1 MATEYD
7 ITDKI
12 DRSTAEYLRDS
23 DDAVIAWG
31 DTKAFVLEE
40 REESDE

>member
-12 DRSTAEYLRDS
+12 DRSTAALLRDS
-23 DDAVIAWG
+23 EDAIIAWG
-31 DTKAFVLEE
+31 DTEVFVLEP
-40 REESDE
+40 REDDDE

>member
-1 MATEYD
+1 MATEFE

-12 DRSTAEYLRDS
+12 DRSTAELLRDS

-31 DTKAFVLEE
+31 ETDVFVLEPLE
-40 REESDE
+40 DDE

>member
-1 MATEYD
+1 MAVEFE

-12 DRSTAEYLRDS
+12 DRSTAELLRDS

-31 DTKAFVLEE
+31 ETDVFVLEP
-40 REESDE
+40 REDGDE